1 MIFISV
7 CFNRFGY
14 PRSAPSILY
23 DILVGA
29 NLIVVLSHPFY
40 VYRLVYPYFKINR
53 YTFCRNFFGNLGLQ
67 LFCKAYLSFTTQKR
81 LTWLFECQVEWLK
94 LVRPVMRN
102 WYHIAIMF
110 FNQNLYLVRPLSFK
124 HISNQKPLFGWTK
137 IKLFFFLSD
146 IR

>member
-67 LFCKAYLSFTTQKR
+67 LFCIAYLSFTTQKR
-81 LTWLFECQVEWLK
+81 LKWLFECQVEWLK

-110 FNQNLYLVRPLSFK
+110 SIKIFTLSVHCPLNTSAIKSHFLVERRSSSSF
-124 HISNQKPLFGWTK
+124 LF
-137 IKLFFFLSD
+137 LP
-146 IR
+146 